1 MKNKN
6 FKLKIN
12 IAIITSIIAISI
24 LLSQMS
30 WSLLGFFNFILIL
43 SLIGLII
50 ETFQEYKELKTHCFF
65 EASETEKI
73 EDNII
78 SLILLNAIFIF
89 IGLWEIFSFKI
100 AIILYIIIPIISYIT
115 YIIYKIIKKRNKIKK
130 QREMEKKIQK
140 NNEERLKLWE
150 KEEKEMEQMRQKQ
163 LKKFQQQMEQMRQK
177 QLKKFQQQI
186 EKLKN
191 TKIIIDSNIYMND
204 KYNELF
210 DFFIKY
216 QIQILM
222 TPLQYDEIKNIKKS
236 DKDEKTKYA
245 ARNAMRIITKLS
257 KKKVLKI
264 INKNFE
270 SNEKAYADPEIFKY
284 ARNFAKKHPV
294 LVVTNDMDLIN
305 NLIHIPNNPNIEVF
319 DGDDF
324 EKLIKELKFSSYF

>member
-6 FKLKIN
+6 FI
-12 IAIITSIIAISI
+12 IAIITDIIAISI

-30 WSLLGFFNFILIL
+30 WSLLGFFNFHLIVL
-43 SLIGLII
+43 LII
-50 ETFQEYKELKTHCFF
+50 MMVQI
-65 EASETEKI
+65 TE
-73 EDNII
+73 E
-78 SLILLNAIFIF
+78 SVLLGTIVIF
-89 IGLWEIFSFKI
+89 IGLWEIFSFKT
-100 AIILYIIIPIISYIT
+100 AIILYIIIPTIYYTIS
-115 YIIYKIIKKRNKIKK
+115 YIIYKIIQIKK
-130 QREMEKKIQK
+130 QRKMEQM
-140 NNEERLKLWE
+140 RQRQLE
-150 KEEKEMEQMRQKQ
+150 KQREMEQMRQQQLEKQ
-163 LKKFQQQMEQMRQK
+163 RKMEQMRQ
-177 QLKKFQQQI
+177 QQQI

-204 KYNELF
+204 RYNELF

-222 TPLQYDEIKNIKKS
+222 TSLQYDEIKNIKKS
-236 DKDEKTKYA
+236 DKDENTKYA
-245 ARNAMRIITKLS
+245 ARNAMRIITELS

-284 ARNFAKKHPV
+284 ALHFAKKHPV

-305 NLIHIPNNPNIEVF
+305 NIIHILNNPNIEVF

-324 EKLIKELKFSSYF
+324 EKLINKLNFISYL